1 MKYRRKYMKHLLV
14 IHTGGT
20 ISMSQDQS
28 NKVVTNDINPI
39 SMHQDVIN
47 QYAQIDEL
55 NPFNVPSPHMTI
67 KHVKQLKDIIL
78 EAVTNKYYDGF
89 VITHG
94 TDTLEETAFLLDLIL
109 GIEQPVVITGAMR
122 SSNEI
127 GSDGLYNY
135 ISAIRVASDEKARHK
150 GVMVV
155 FNDEIHTARNVTKTH
170 TSNTNTFQSPNHG
183 PLGVLTKDR
192 VQFHHMPYR
201 QQALENVNEKLNVP
215 LVKAYMGMPGDI
227 FSFYSREGIDG
238 MVIEA
243 LGQGNIP
250 PSALEG
256 IQQLVS
262 LNIPILVKAY
272 MGMPGDIFSFYSRE
286 GIDGMVIEALGQG
299 NIPPSA
305 LEGIQQL
312 VSLNIPIVLVSRSF
326 NGIVSPTYAYD
337 GGGYQLAQQ
346 GFIFSN
352 GLNGPKARLKLLV
365 ALSNNLD
372 KAEIKSYFEL

>member
-1 MKYRRKYMKHLLV
+1 MKHLLV

-67 KHVKQLKDIIL
+67 QHVKQLKDIIL
-78 EAVTNKYYDGF
+78 EAVSNKYYDGF

-94 TDTLEETAFLLDLIL
+94 TDTLEETAYLLDLIL

-201 QQALENVNEKLNVP
+201 QQALENVNDKLNVP

-250 PSALEG
+250 PSAL
-256 IQQLVS
+256 
-262 LNIPILVKAY
+262 
-272 MGMPGDIFSFYSRE
+272 D
-286 GIDGMVIEALGQG
+286 
-299 NIPPSA
+299 
-305 LEGIQQL
+305 GIQQL

>member
-1 MKYRRKYMKHLLV
+1 MKHLLV

-67 KHVKQLKDIIL
+67 QHVKQLKDIIL

-201 QQALENVNEKLNVP
+201 QQALKNVNEKLNVP
-215 LVKAYMGMPGDI
+215 LVKAYMGMPSDI

-250 PSALEG
+250 P
-256 IQQLVS
+256 
-262 LNIPILVKAY
+262 N
-272 MGMPGDIFSFYSRE
+272 
-286 GIDGMVIEALGQG
+286 
-299 NIPPSA
+299 A

-372 KAEIKSYFEL
+372 KAEIKAYFE

>member
-1 MKYRRKYMKHLLV
+1 MKHLLV

-55 NPFNVPSPHMTI
+55 NPFNVPSPHITI
-67 KHVKQLKDIIL
+67 QHVKQLKDIIL
-78 EAVTNKYYDGF
+78 EAVSNKYYDGF

-262 LNIPILVKAY
+262 LNIPI
-272 MGMPGDIFSFYSRE
+272 
-286 GIDGMVIEALGQG
+286 
-299 NIPPSA
+299 
-305 LEGIQQL
+305 
-312 VSLNIPIVLVSRSF
+312 VLVSRSF

>member
-1 MKYRRKYMKHLLV
+1 MKHLLV

-47 QYAQIDEL
+47 QYAQIDAL

-67 KHVKQLKDIIL
+67 QHVKQLKDIIL

-201 QQALENVNEKLNVP
+201 QQALENVNDKLNVP
-215 LVKAYMGMPGDI
+215 
-227 FSFYSREGIDG
+227 
-238 MVIEA
+238 
-243 LGQGNIP
+243 
-250 PSALEG
+250 
-256 IQQLVS
+256 
-262 LNIPILVKAY
+262 LVKAY

>member
-1 MKYRRKYMKHLLV
+1 MKHLLV

-67 KHVKQLKDIIL
+67 QHVKQLKDIIL

-122 SSNEI
+122 SSNEN

-215 LVKAYMGMPGDI
+215 LVKAYMGMP
-227 FSFYSREGIDG
+227 S
-238 MVIEA
+238 
-243 LGQGNIP
+243 
-250 PSALEG
+250 
-256 IQQLVS
+256 
-262 LNIPILVKAY
+262 
-272 MGMPGDIFSFYSRE
+272 DIFSFYSRE

-337 GGGYQLAQQ
+337 GGGYQLAQR

>member
-1 MKYRRKYMKHLLV
+1 MKRLLV

-67 KHVKQLKDIIL
+67 QHVKQLKDIIL

-201 QQALENVNEKLNVP
+201 QQALENVNDKLNVP
-215 LVKAYMGMPGDI
+215 
-227 FSFYSREGIDG
+227 
-238 MVIEA
+238 
-243 LGQGNIP
+243 
-250 PSALEG
+250 
-256 IQQLVS
+256 
-262 LNIPILVKAY
+262 LVKAY

>member
-1 MKYRRKYMKHLLV
+1 MKHLLV

-55 NPFNVPSPHMTI
+55 NPFNVPSPHMTNQ
-67 KHVKQLKDIIL
+67 HVKQLKDIIL
-78 EAVTNKYYDGF
+78 EAVSNKYYDGF

-201 QQALENVNEKLNVP
+201 QQALENVNDKLNVP

-250 PSALEG
+250 PSAL
-256 IQQLVS
+256 
-262 LNIPILVKAY
+262 
-272 MGMPGDIFSFYSRE
+272 D
-286 GIDGMVIEALGQG
+286 
-299 NIPPSA
+299 
-305 LEGIQQL
+305 GIQQL

>member
-1 MKYRRKYMKHLLV
+1 MKHLLV

-39 SMHQDVIN
+39 SLHQDVIN

-67 KHVKQLKDIIL
+67 QHVKQLKDIIL

-183 PLGVLTKDR
+183 PLGVSTKDR

-243 LGQGNIP
+243 LGQGN
-250 PSALEG
+250 
-256 IQQLVS
+256 
-262 LNIPILVKAY
+262 
-272 MGMPGDIFSFYSRE
+272 M
-286 GIDGMVIEALGQG
+286 
-299 NIPPSA
+299 PPSA

>member
-1 MKYRRKYMKHLLV
+1 MKHLLV

-67 KHVKQLKDIIL
+67 QHVKQLKDIIL

-109 GIEQPVVITGAMR
+109 SIEQPVVITGAMR

-201 QQALENVNEKLNVP
+201 QQALENVNDKLNVP
-215 LVKAYMGMPGDI
+215 
-227 FSFYSREGIDG
+227 
-238 MVIEA
+238 
-243 LGQGNIP
+243 
-250 PSALEG
+250 
-256 IQQLVS
+256 
-262 LNIPILVKAY
+262 LVKAY

>member
-1 MKYRRKYMKHLLV
+1 MKHLLV

-67 KHVKQLKDIIL
+67 QHVKQLKDIIL
-78 EAVTNKYYDGF
+78 EAVSNKYYDGF

-201 QQALENVNEKLNVP
+201 QQALENVNDKLNVP

-250 PSALEG
+250 PSAL
-256 IQQLVS
+256 
-262 LNIPILVKAY
+262 
-272 MGMPGDIFSFYSRE
+272 D
-286 GIDGMVIEALGQG
+286 
-299 NIPPSA
+299 
-305 LEGIQQL
+305 GIQQL

-326 NGIVSPTYAYD
+326 NGIVSPTYAYN

>member
-1 MKYRRKYMKHLLV
+1 MKHLLV

-67 KHVKQLKDIIL
+67 QHVKQLKDIIL

-201 QQALENVNEKLNVP
+201 QQALENVNDKLNVP
-215 LVKAYMGMPGDI
+215 
-227 FSFYSREGIDG
+227 
-238 MVIEA
+238 
-243 LGQGNIP
+243 
-250 PSALEG
+250 
-256 IQQLVS
+256 
-262 LNIPILVKAY
+262 LVKAY

-337 GGGYQLAQQ
+337 GGGCQLAQQ

>member
-1 MKYRRKYMKHLLV
+1 MKHLLV

-39 SMHQDVIN
+39 SLHQDVIN

-55 NPFNVPSPHMTI
+55 NPSNVPSPHMTI
-67 KHVKQLKDIIL
+67 QHVKQLKDIIL

-201 QQALENVNEKLNVP
+201 QQALKNVNEKLNVP

-243 LGQGNIP
+243 LGQGN
-250 PSALEG
+250 
-256 IQQLVS
+256 
-262 LNIPILVKAY
+262 
-272 MGMPGDIFSFYSRE
+272 M
-286 GIDGMVIEALGQG
+286 
-299 NIPPSA
+299 PPSA

>member
-1 MKYRRKYMKHLLV
+1 MKHLLV

-67 KHVKQLKDIIL
+67 QHVKQLKDIIL

-201 QQALENVNEKLNVP
+201 QQALENVNDKLNVP

-243 LGQGNIP
+243 LGQ
-250 PSALEG
+250 
-256 IQQLVS
+256 
-262 LNIPILVKAY
+262 
-272 MGMPGDIFSFYSRE
+272 D
-286 GIDGMVIEALGQG
+286 

>member
-1 MKYRRKYMKHLLV
+1 MKHLLV

-28 NKVVTNDINPI
+28 NKVVTNDTNPI

-67 KHVKQLKDIIL
+67 QHVKQLKDIIL

-201 QQALENVNEKLNVP
+201 QQALENVNDKLNVP

-227 FSFYSREGIDG
+227 FSFYSRE
-238 MVIEA
+238 A
-243 LGQGNIP
+243 
-250 PSALEG
+250 
-256 IQQLVS
+256 
-262 LNIPILVKAY
+262 
-272 MGMPGDIFSFYSRE
+272 
-286 GIDGMVIEALGQG
+286 IDGMVIEALGQG

>member
-1 MKYRRKYMKHLLV
+1 MKHLLV

-20 ISMSQDQS
+20 ISMSQDQP

-67 KHVKQLKDIIL
+67 QHVKQLKDIIL

-201 QQALENVNEKLNVP
+201 QQALENVNDKLNVP
-215 LVKAYMGMPGDI
+215 
-227 FSFYSREGIDG
+227 
-238 MVIEA
+238 
-243 LGQGNIP
+243 
-250 PSALEG
+250 
-256 IQQLVS
+256 
-262 LNIPILVKAY
+262 LVKAY

>member
-1 MKYRRKYMKHLLV
+1 MKHLLV

-67 KHVKQLKDIIL
+67 QHVKQLKDIIL

-155 FNDEIHTARNVTKTH
+155 FNDEIHTAHNVTKTH

-201 QQALENVNEKLNVP
+201 QQALENVNDKLNVP
-215 LVKAYMGMPGDI
+215 
-227 FSFYSREGIDG
+227 
-238 MVIEA
+238 
-243 LGQGNIP
+243 
-250 PSALEG
+250 
-256 IQQLVS
+256 
-262 LNIPILVKAY
+262 LVKAY

>member
-1 MKYRRKYMKHLLV
+1 MKHLLV

-67 KHVKQLKDIIL
+67 QHVKQLKDIIL

-94 TDTLEETAFLLDLIL
+94 TDTIEKTAFLLDLIL

-256 IQQLVS
+256 IQQLV
-262 LNIPILVKAY
+262 Y
-272 MGMPGDIFSFYSRE
+272 
-286 GIDGMVIEALGQG
+286 
-299 NIPPSA
+299 
-305 LEGIQQL
+305 
-312 VSLNIPIVLVSRSF
+312 LNIPIVLVSRSF

>member
-1 MKYRRKYMKHLLV
+1 MKNLLV

-67 KHVKQLKDIIL
+67 QHVKQLKDIIL

-262 LNIPILVKAY
+262 LNIPI
-272 MGMPGDIFSFYSRE
+272 
-286 GIDGMVIEALGQG
+286 
-299 NIPPSA
+299 
-305 LEGIQQL
+305 
-312 VSLNIPIVLVSRSF
+312 VLVSRSF

>member
-1 MKYRRKYMKHLLV
+1 MKHLLV

-67 KHVKQLKDIIL
+67 QHVKQLKDIIL

-109 GIEQPVVITGAMR
+109 GIEQLVVITGAMR

-201 QQALENVNEKLNVP
+201 QQALENVNDKLNVP
-215 LVKAYMGMPGDI
+215 
-227 FSFYSREGIDG
+227 
-238 MVIEA
+238 
-243 LGQGNIP
+243 
-250 PSALEG
+250 
-256 IQQLVS
+256 
-262 LNIPILVKAY
+262 LVKAY

>member
-1 MKYRRKYMKHLLV
+1 MKHLLV

-67 KHVKQLKDIIL
+67 QHVKQLKDIIL

-155 FNDEIHTARNVTKTH
+155 FNDEIHMARNVTKTH

-201 QQALENVNEKLNVP
+201 QQALKNVNEKLNVP

-250 PSALEG
+250 P
-256 IQQLVS
+256 
-262 LNIPILVKAY
+262 N
-272 MGMPGDIFSFYSRE
+272 
-286 GIDGMVIEALGQG
+286 
-299 NIPPSA
+299 A

-372 KAEIKSYFEL
+372 KAEIKAYFE

>member
-1 MKYRRKYMKHLLV
+1 MKHLLV

-39 SMHQDVIN
+39 SMHKDVIN

-67 KHVKQLKDIIL
+67 QHVKQLKDIIL

-238 MVIEA
+238 MV
-243 LGQGNIP
+243 
-250 PSALEG
+250 
-256 IQQLVS
+256 
-262 LNIPILVKAY
+262 
-272 MGMPGDIFSFYSRE
+272 F
-286 GIDGMVIEALGQG
+286 EALGQG

>member
-1 MKYRRKYMKHLLV
+1 MKHLLV

-67 KHVKQLKDIIL
+67 QHVKQLKDIIL

-94 TDTLEETAFLLDLIL
+94 TNTLEETAFLLDLIL

-201 QQALENVNEKLNVP
+201 QQALENVNDKLNVP
-215 LVKAYMGMPGDI
+215 
-227 FSFYSREGIDG
+227 
-238 MVIEA
+238 
-243 LGQGNIP
+243 
-250 PSALEG
+250 
-256 IQQLVS
+256 
-262 LNIPILVKAY
+262 LVKAY

>member
-1 MKYRRKYMKHLLV
+1 MKHLLV

-39 SMHQDVIN
+39 SLHQDVIN

-67 KHVKQLKDIIL
+67 QHVKQLKDIIL
-78 EAVTNKYYDGF
+78 EAVTNKYYNGF

-262 LNIPILVKAY
+262 LNIPI
-272 MGMPGDIFSFYSRE
+272 
-286 GIDGMVIEALGQG
+286 
-299 NIPPSA
+299 
-305 LEGIQQL
+305 
-312 VSLNIPIVLVSRSF
+312 VLVSRSF

-365 ALSNNLD
+365 VLSNNLD
-372 KAEIKSYFEL
+372 KAEIKAYFE

>member
-1 MKYRRKYMKHLLV
+1 MKHLLV

-39 SMHQDVIN
+39 SQHQDVIN

-67 KHVKQLKDIIL
+67 QHVKQLKDIIL

-262 LNIPILVKAY
+262 LNIPI
-272 MGMPGDIFSFYSRE
+272 
-286 GIDGMVIEALGQG
+286 
-299 NIPPSA
+299 
-305 LEGIQQL
+305 
-312 VSLNIPIVLVSRSF
+312 VLVSRSF

-372 KAEIKSYFEL
+372 KAEIKAYFE

>member
-1 MKYRRKYMKHLLV
+1 MKHLLV

-67 KHVKQLKDIIL
+67 QHVKQLKDIIL
-78 EAVTNKYYDGF
+78 EAVSNKYYDGF

-109 GIEQPVVITGAMR
+109 GIEQPVVITGAML

-201 QQALENVNEKLNVP
+201 QQALENVNDKLNVP

-250 PSALEG
+250 PSAL
-256 IQQLVS
+256 
-262 LNIPILVKAY
+262 
-272 MGMPGDIFSFYSRE
+272 D
-286 GIDGMVIEALGQG
+286 
-299 NIPPSA
+299 
-305 LEGIQQL
+305 GIQQL

>member
-1 MKYRRKYMKHLLV
+1 MKHLLV

-67 KHVKQLKDIIL
+67 QHVKQLKDIIL

-256 IQQLVS
+256 IQQLV
-262 LNIPILVKAY
+262 Y
-272 MGMPGDIFSFYSRE
+272 
-286 GIDGMVIEALGQG
+286 
-299 NIPPSA
+299 
-305 LEGIQQL
+305 
-312 VSLNIPIVLVSRSF
+312 LNIPIVLVSRSF

-372 KAEIKSYFEL
+372 KAEIKSYFKL

>member
-1 MKYRRKYMKHLLV
+1 MKHLLV

-39 SMHQDVIN
+39 SLHQDVIN

-67 KHVKQLKDIIL
+67 QHVKQLKDIIL

-109 GIEQPVVITGAMR
+109 GIEQPVVIIGAMR

-215 LVKAYMGMPGDI
+215 LVKAYMG
-227 FSFYSREGIDG
+227 
-238 MVIEA
+238 
-243 LGQGNIP
+243 L
-250 PSALEG
+250 
-256 IQQLVS
+256 
-262 LNIPILVKAY
+262 
-272 MGMPGDIFSFYSRE
+272 PGDIFSFYSRE

>member
-1 MKYRRKYMKHLLV
+1 MKHLLV

-39 SMHQDVIN
+39 SLHQDVIN

-67 KHVKQLKDIIL
+67 QHVKQLKDIIL

-243 LGQGNIP
+243 LGQGN
-250 PSALEG
+250 
-256 IQQLVS
+256 
-262 LNIPILVKAY
+262 
-272 MGMPGDIFSFYSRE
+272 M
-286 GIDGMVIEALGQG
+286 
-299 NIPPSA
+299 PPSA

-365 ALSNNLD
+365 ALSNNSD

>member
-1 MKYRRKYMKHLLV
+1 MKHLLV

-67 KHVKQLKDIIL
+67 QHVKQLKDIIL

-201 QQALENVNEKLNVP
+201 QQALENVNDKLNV
-215 LVKAYMGMPGDI
+215 
-227 FSFYSREGIDG
+227 
-238 MVIEA
+238 
-243 LGQGNIP
+243 Q
-250 PSALEG
+250 
-256 IQQLVS
+256 
-262 LNIPILVKAY
+262 LVKAY